1 MSNPT
6 AGWSLQPGG
15 LARRLRE
22 LREAASLTG
31 SGLAEK
37 LDWNQSKVSKI
48 ETGKQIPSEEDIRAY
63 ALAVQADEPALRDLL
78 DLQVQATAINREWRQ
93 GHESVQRSYDELV
106 RAGSVVRNLEVTTI
120 PGLLQTREYAR
131 YQKMQAVRLAL
142 PGFAEDQIEHS
153 LDGLAER
160 QEALRDGSKRYEFA
174 ITEAALRLR
183 YCPVDMMVAQLG
195 HLLAFTY
202 PRANLWFGIIPFG
215 VELQLVPQ
223 NRFIAVD
230 DEVLVEDFA
239 AETRYRGSK
248 ADVYLRAWDIA
259 VVEAVTGDEA
269 RRLIVAAMRA
279 LD

>member
-22 LREAASLTG
+22 LREAADITG
-31 SGLAEK
+31 SALATK
-37 LDWNQSKVSKI
+37 LDWQQSKVSKI
-48 ETGKQIPSEEDIRAY
+48 ENGRQIPSEEDVRAY
-63 ALAVQADEPALRDLL
+63 VTEVGGGSDVIQELL
-78 DLQVQATAINREWRQ
+78 DLQSQATAINRSWKQ

-106 RAGSVVRNLEVTTI
+106 RGGSVIRNLEVSTI
-120 PGLLQTREYAR
+120 PGLLQTREYAY
-131 YQKMQAVRLAL
+131 YQKMQAVRLNISGFSEAQVETAL
-142 PGFAEDQIEHS
+142 DR
-153 LDGLAER
+153 LAGR
-160 QEALRDGSKRYEFA
+160 QEVLRDGGKRFEFIIA
-174 ITEAALRLR
+174 ESSLRLR

-202 PRANLWFGIIPFG
+202 PRPNLWFGIIPFG

-230 DEVLVEDFA
+230 DEVLIEDFA
-239 AETRYRGSK
+239 AETHYRHDK
-248 ADVYLRAWDIA
+248 AAVHLRAWDLA
-259 VVEAVTGDEA
+259 AAEAVSGEEA